1 MCTESEH
8 RHIPDALKNG
18 PVEKH
23 RDVDVAERSGDEVD
37 EGLAIRLRS
46 SAFIRRLRAS
56 IDCRE
61 GTQASCEVFVFVR
74 FFSRRTMRARAQ
86 P

>member
-8 RHIPDALKNG
+8 RHIPDTLKNG

-37 EGLAIRLRS
+37 ERLAIRLHG
-46 SAFIRRLRAS
+46 FTAS
-56 IDCRE
+56 IDCSEDAR
-61 GTQASCEVFVFVR
+61 ASSDVFVFAR
-74 FFSRRTMRARAQ
+74 FSADRR
-86 P
+86 

>member
-8 RHIPDALKNG
+8 RQIPDTLKNG

-23 RDVDVAERSGDEVD
+23 RDVDIAERSGDEVD
-37 EGLAIRLRS
+37 ERLAIRLHS
-46 SAFIRRLRAS
+46 SAFIRKLRAS

-61 GTQASCEVFVFVR
+61 DA
-74 FFSRRTMRARAQ
+74 
-86 P
+86 